1 MKNLYRVLPMVTLL
15 ASCGG
20 GSSSAPNGSTSVAPV
35 APGFAASIQ
44 PAMPGYTLSVF
55 AAAPTNSMNSPDEVV
70 STVSQAGGPTTNV
83 FVAYQNT
90 PNVTGTGN
98 IRTGSTAT
106 IAQGQLVE
114 YDLTGKII
122 NTWNIPGHVDGV
134 TQYGVNNY
142 HTLWVTSNENGNSLL
157 SVVDFSANT
166 VTTYTPDATS
176 QSSITLTDANS
187 GATYHPLNH
196 GGGLDDLK
204 VVNNVV
210 YVSASSPGTTNAPV
224 SVGANNPSNVTYS
237 TNDYNGAVCGTGICG
252 ATALDGVNQPS
263 SVTVIN
269 GNTANVNGAIQYQ
282 LTLNATGQTFHVT
295 PVVSTDGLTTPTT
308 IIPGAVSA
316 ILNATDADS
325 TALDLNG
332 DLWINSQNDGQLIHV
347 MNIGGATQSTAVLP
361 LTLYGMTW
369 VVDDVRWIPNRPA
382 GSAGNGFIVFAGNNS
397 GIIYALRKTGGFTPN
412 TVYASGGGMI
422 LALDPT
428 TGNLSQVY
436 LGFGATDGLDFV
448 NQ

>member
-1 MKNLYRVLPMVTLL
+1 MKSFYRVLPMVTLL

-20 GSSSAPNGSTSVAPV
+20 GSSANPTVSTAVSPS
-35 APGFAASIQ
+35 FAASIQ

-55 AAAPTNSMNSPDEVV
+55 AAAPTNMNSPDEVV
-70 STVSQAGGPTTNV
+70 ATISVAGGPTTNI
-83 FVAYQNT
+83 FVAYQNSI
-90 PNVTGTGN
+90 NVTAKGN

-106 IAQGQLVE
+106 VAQGQLVE
-114 YDLTGKII
+114 YDLTGKLI
-122 NTWNIPGHVDGV
+122 NTWNIPGHIDGV
-134 TQYGVNNY
+134 TQYSVNNY
-142 HTLWVTSNENGNSLL
+142 HTLWVTSNEDGNAQL
-157 SVVDFSANT
+157 SVVDFSSSNT
-166 VTTYTPDATS
+166 VTTYMPDASS
-176 QSSITLTDANS
+176 QSTITLTDASS
-187 GATYHPLNH
+187 GLTYHPLNH

-204 VVNNVV
+204 VINNVV

-224 SVGANNPSNVTYS
+224 SVGANNPNNVTYS
-237 TNDYNGAVCGTGICG
+237 TNDYNGAVCGTGVCG

-263 SVTVIN
+263 SATVVN
-269 GNTANVNGAIQYQ
+269 GNTTNTNGAIQYQ
-282 LTLNATGQTFHVT
+282 LSLNATGQTFHVT

-308 IIPGAVSA
+308 IIPGTVPA

-325 TALDLNG
+325 TALDLND

-347 MNIGGATQSTAVLP
+347 MNIGVAGQSTAVLP

-369 VVDDVRWIPNRPA
+369 VVDDVRWIPNKA
-382 GSAGNGFIVFAGNNS
+382 TGSTGNGFIVFAGNNS
-397 GIIYALRKTGGFTPN
+397 GTIYRLDKSGGFSPN

-422 LALDPT
+422 LSLDPT